1 MAVARSQ
8 TVEDGGPRQRI
19 DRTLHFEG
27 TPQEFIRVEMVI
39 RRPFSL
45 VNFTQRLVIRASKE
59 TEAVTASLEAI
70 RIEGQG
76 QP

>member
-1 MAVARSQ
+1 MVSRSQ

-27 TPQEFIRVEMVI
+27 TPEEFIRLEMAV
-39 RRPFSL
+39 RRPYAT
-45 VNFTQRLVIRASKE
+45 VNFTQRLVIRASMV
-59 TEAVTASLEAI
+59 TGAVTAALEAI

-76 QP
+76 KS